1 MEKGGRGEVIWGGHE
16 VTGVCAC
23 VRACMCGVCVRAC
36 VRACVRVCM
45 RACACVC
52 VCVSLCMRVFDRML
66 ILGLIPKLNMSCLG
80 MIPTLIPNVHT
91 LVLICL

>member
-23 VRACMCGVCVRAC
+23 VRACVCGVCVRAC
-36 VRACVRVCM
+36 VRVCM
-45 RACACVC
+45 CACVC